1 MSKQATQR
9 DNPWRTLAIR
19 EVYDNP
25 WIRVT
30 AEDVLKPSGEPG
42 IYGKVS
48 FKNIACG
55 IIPLAGNGDTW
66 LVGQYRY
73 TLNEYSWEI
82 PMGGV
87 PRDEPVLAGAQRELR
102 EETGLRAGRWEL
114 ILRSHVSNSISDEI
128 GIVYVAEELV
138 EGEPEFGDTEQI
150 EIRRLP
156 FAAALEMAMSGE
168 ISDLLSVAGLLK
180 LALLRPG
187 LRA

>member
-1 MSKQATQR
+1 
-9 DNPWRTLAIR
+9 
-19 EVYDNP
+19 
-25 WIRVT
+25 
-30 AEDVLKPSGEPG
+30 
-42 IYGKVS
+42 
-48 FKNIACG
+48 
-55 IIPLAGNGDTW
+55 
-66 LVGQYRY
+66 
-73 TLNEYSWEI
+73 
-82 PMGGV
+82 MGGV

>member
-1 MSKQATQR
+1 MSKRPKQG
-9 DNPWRTLAIR
+9 DNPWRTLAVR

-55 IIPLAGNGDTW
+55 IIPLADNHDTW

-73 TLNEYSWEI
+73 TLDEYSWEI

-87 PRDEPVLAGAQRELR
+87 PLNEALLDGAQRELR
-102 EETGLRAGRWEL
+102 EETGLRAARWAL
-114 ILRSHVSNSISDEI
+114 ILRSHVSNSISDEV
-128 GIVYVAEELV
+128 GVVYVAEDLI
-138 EGEPEFGDTEQI
+138 EGEPEFEDTEQL
-150 EIRRLP
+150 EICRLP
-156 FAAALEMAMSGE
+156 FAEALRMAMRGE
-168 ISDLLSVAGLLK
+168 ITDLLSIAGLLK
-180 LALLRPG
+180 LAMLRPQ
-187 LRA
+187 LRD